1 MKWINNA
8 PLCLVQRG
16 RLDYELSG
24 EQEVQQWGVRCTPPP
39 LPPPPPFN
47 TGRRQQEMLRRTYI
61 KMSNKMPGGVT
72 NALPSFPAHNRY
84 AKISLIRTKGE
95 DTVTQTHTRRWGR
108 GTHCH
113 TRRLKCHTGES
124 GRMAGRGELSK
135 SGREGSSPQISLV
148 GSAGKRRQAGARPKV
163 IDPVTQQVEHS
174 GAWKTRRHAAL
185 L

>member
-8 PLCLVQRG
+8 PLCLVQRD

-24 EQEVQQWGVRCTPPP
+24 EQEAQQWGVRCT
-39 LPPPPPFN
+39 LPPQPPPFS
-47 TGRRQQEMLRRTYI
+47 TRWRQRERLRRTYI

-84 AKISLIRTKGE
+84 AKISLISTKGE
-95 DTVTQTHTRRWGR
+95 DTVTQTHTRCRGC

-113 TRRLKCHTGES
+113 TRCLKCHTGES

-135 SGREGSSPQISLV
+135 SGLEGSSLQISLV

-163 IDPVTQQVEHS
+163 IDPVTQHVEHC